1 MWVALLCYL
10 SAMSEPPA
18 PKEGNKLLAE
28 RLRAARKA
36 KGLSRQEVADALG
49 CSASFV
55 KKWETEGTSFPRL
68 DQTLRFIELTGVD
81 AHTLLGTRTA
91 PDVRWVDR
99 FDLPGEALPCPEPVL
114 KRAEGDWLAGILRGR
129 GAPVM
134 VVVQKE
140 PSGGRHERMA
150 VVRISEELALGWLRN
165 TGDEWEFRPE
175 RTPYWNS
182 VKSSAIVGEVIFLGE
197 RVGDGF

>member
-1 MWVALLCYL
+1 M
-10 SAMSEPPA
+10 SASHE

-28 RLRAARKA
+28 RLRAARLDA
-36 KGLSRQEVADALG
+36 GLTRQAVADALG

-55 KKWETEGTSFPRL
+55 KKWETEGGSFPRL
-68 DQTLRFIELTGVD
+68 DQTLRFIELTGID
-81 AHTLLGTRTA
+81 PQILLGTRTA
-91 PDVRWVDR
+91 PEVLWVDR

-114 KRAEGDWLAGILRGR
+114 KRARGHWLAGILRGR

-134 VVVQKE
+134 VVVE
-140 PSGGRHERMA
+140 TTPTAGRHERMA

-165 TGDEWEFRPE
+165 TGESWEFRAE

-182 VKSSAIVGEVIFLGE
+182 VNSSAIVGEVIFLGE